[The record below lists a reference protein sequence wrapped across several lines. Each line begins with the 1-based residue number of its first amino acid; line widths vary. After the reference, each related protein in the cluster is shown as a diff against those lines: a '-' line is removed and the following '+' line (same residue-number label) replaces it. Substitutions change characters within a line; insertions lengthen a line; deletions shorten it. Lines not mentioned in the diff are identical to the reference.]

1 MLSPEERYRGCLFG
15 LAAGDALGVAVE
27 FMSPGSFK
35 RVSEM
40 LGRPGWNLAPG
51 DWTDDTSMALC
62 LAESLV
68 IRGRFDAEDQM
79 LRYLRWYEEGYMS
92 STGTCFDIGNTT
104 RDALLQFKRS
114 GQAYAGSTHPHTAGN
129 GSLMRLAPVP
139 MFFATDAARAMD
151 RAGDSSRTTHAA
163 TEAVDGCR
171 LFALLIVAALSG
183 LPKEVFMEP
192 PVVADLAPRIA
203 KVAAGSYKRKQ
214 PPEIRGTGYVVESL
228 EAALWAFWNAGS
240 FEEALILAV
249 NLGEDADTTG
259 AICGQIAGAY
269 YGYEAIPDR
278 WKQKIA
284 MHALILDFA
293 DRLLELAGG
302 IVARDA
308 LEEQYWCE

>member
-1 MLSPEERYRGCLFG
+1 
-15 LAAGDALGVAVE
+15 
-27 FMSPGSFK
+27 
-35 RVSEM
+35 
-40 LGRPGWNLAPG
+40 
-51 DWTDDTSMALC
+51 
-62 LAESLV
+62 
-68 IRGRFDAEDQM
+68 M